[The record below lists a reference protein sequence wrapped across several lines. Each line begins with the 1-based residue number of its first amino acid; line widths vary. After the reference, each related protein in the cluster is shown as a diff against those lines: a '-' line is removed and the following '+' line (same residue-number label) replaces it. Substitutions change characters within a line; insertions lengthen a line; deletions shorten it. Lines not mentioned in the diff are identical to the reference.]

1 MTQTT
6 VKLLI
11 LDAIA
16 ELPLGKEIHEAFQH
30 IGVESSYADSRDFK
44 QKKLYK
50 YRAAYRKA
58 LNRMEGGKDRFYHFP
73 KLIEH
78 LFEQYVAKELPT
90 HLLVIGCVYKYL
102 SPAFLQKLQSKYQFK
117 TYLYDTDSCNLYP
130 KRREFLFFIEN
141 ELPLYGEIFSFS
153 KVTAQ
158 FFAETKK
165 FNATFLPFGAKPIT
179 NLITNIEKANSEID
193 VLFVGSADLRR
204 IFLLENIKDVV
215 TIYGNRWERN
225 YPLMSDGLKKTVT
238 DETVWGEQLQAL
250 LASAKIVININ
261 RTHFYGAGT
270 GVNLRVFEALAAGA
284 FLLTDYCDELTE
296 LFEIGKEIEV
306 FRSNQELVEKVQYYL
321 ANPEKRFEIAKQGHE
336 RFLNSHTWQ
345 SRVLVIKNKM
355 NSG

>member
-11 LDAIA
+11 LDVIA
-16 ELPLGKEIHEAFQH
+16 ELPLGKEIHEAFQQ
-30 IGVESSYADSRDFK
+30 IGVQSGYADSRDFK

-78 LFEQYVAKELPT
+78 LFEQYVAKKLPT
-90 HLLVIGCVYKYL
+90 HLLVIGSVYKYL
-102 SPAFLQKLQSKYQFK
+102 SPAFLQKLKSKYQFK

-141 ELPLYGEIFSFS
+141 ELPLYDEIFSFS

-165 FNATFLPFGAKPIT
+165 LNATFLPFGAKPIA
-179 NLITNIEKANSEID
+179 NIEKANSEID

-215 TIYGNRWERN
+215 TIHGNRWKRN
-225 YPLMSDGLKKTVT
+225 YPLMSDGLKKAVT

-270 GVNLRVFEALAAGA
+270 GVNLRIFEALAAGA

-321 ANPEKRFEIAKQGHE
+321 AHPEKRLAIARRGHD
-336 RFLNSHTWQ
+336 RFIKSHTWQ
-345 SRVLVIKNKM
+345 SRAIEIAKRIN
-355 NSG
+355 